1 MYNITPEL
9 LKEVAGASVSKKVV
23 EGLAKYLPEVMV
35 DYEINTELRIA
46 HFLAQIAHESDHFR
60 TTEEYASG
68 AAYEGRK
75 DLGNVRKGDGRR
87 YKGRGVIQL
96 TGRANYH
103 KYGKILGLP
112 LEEHPEQAAMHK
124 ISLLTAAEYW
134 KQKNLNA
141 LADQDNIKQ
150 ITRKINGGYNGLQ
163 SRIEMLARAKR
174 AIHKAGR
181 IQDLPPKSNVEVAV
195 ANTDAVVA

>member
-150 ITRKINGGYNGLQ
+150 ITRKINGGYNGLEE
-163 SRIEMLARAKR
+163 RTALYN
-174 AIHKAGR
+174 KA
-181 IQDLPPKSNVEVAV
+181 VTVFV
-195 ANTDAVVA
+195 